1 MMPRDPDADMCP
13 EIETVS
19 VSTEECMAHQSYVP
33 CPALSTSQS
42 NFSAAGRATSQ
53 ALGMIKQWRS
63 SWRGSS
69 ATNAQLGGQDKN
81 REVRPGRLAE
91 ERRGIRHAARG
102 ARKHDSVPI
111 RATHWTMK
119 TMRTSCAAPCAQNE
133 MVRMLRPKR
142 SRHRAMTARRAAA
155 GPAQAGQG
163 SRPRDAAPP
172 ARGLDRPAPAR
183 LFGRQAVMASRERD
197 RSHSRPK

>member
-1 MMPRDPDADMCP
+1 MGASRRLTTTARL
-13 EIETVS
+13 E
-19 VSTEECMAHQSYVP
+19 
-33 CPALSTSQS
+33 
-42 NFSAAGRATSQ
+42 R
-53 ALGMIKQWRS
+53 
-63 SWRGSS
+63 
-69 ATNAQLGGQDKN
+69 QDKS

-119 TMRTSCAAPCAQNE
+119 TMRTSCAAPYARNE

-155 GPAQAGQG
+155 GPAVGQSRLAPARRGSAG
-163 SRPRDAAPP
+163 SRP
-172 ARGLDRPAPAR
+172 
-183 LFGRQAVMASRERD
+183 
-197 RSHSRPK
+197 

>member
-1 MMPRDPDADMCP
+1 MSAPWWGRGPGWKAAILPGRLAGNRVIAWHTPTPLWPAWCRLQAEPVEMHGPPLSADA
-13 EIETVS
+13 V
-19 VSTEECMAHQSYVP
+19 AHERK
-33 CPALSTSQS
+33 L
-42 NFSAAGRATSQ
+42 
-53 ALGMIKQWRS
+53 L
-63 SWRGSS
+63 RGFGHRGEVRMGASRRLTTT
-69 ATNAQLGGQDKN
+69 ARLERQDKS

-119 TMRTSCAAPCAQNE
+119 TMRTSCAAPYARNE

-155 GPAQAGQG
+155 GPAVGQSRLAPARRGSAG
-163 SRPRDAAPP
+163 SRP
-172 ARGLDRPAPAR
+172 
-183 LFGRQAVMASRERD
+183 
-197 RSHSRPK
+197 